1 MAKYVFSEMT
11 REHTRLEVIENHK
24 RMLEL
29 DAQRKQV
36 LAEYHRLEDE
46 VRKLNKSIEDACE
59 VMGIDWEF
67 DTEDGKQTKKVFFL
81 KEDTSD

>member
-1 MAKYVFSEMT
+1 MAKYVFSEST
-11 REHTRLEVIENHK
+11 REHTRLEVIANHT

-29 DAQRKQV
+29 DEQRKQV

-46 VRKLNKSIEDACE
+46 VRKLNKAIDDACE
-59 VMGIDWEF
+59 VMGIDWQF
-67 DTEDGKQTKKVFFL
+67 DTEDGKQKKKVFFL

>member
-1 MAKYVFSEMT
+1 MANVFSDTT
-11 REHTRLEVIENHK
+11 REQTRLEVVANHK

-29 DAQRKQV
+29 DEQRKQV

-46 VRKLNKSIEDACE
+46 VRKLNKAIEDACE
-59 VMGIDWEF
+59 VMGIDWQF
-67 DTEDGKQTKKVFFL
+67 DTEDGKQKKKVFFL

>member
-11 REHTRLEVIENHK
+11 REHTRLEVVANHT

-29 DAQRKQV
+29 DEQRKKV

-46 VRKLNKSIEDACE
+46 VRRLNKSIEDACE
-59 VMGIDWEF
+59 LMGIDWEF
-67 DTEDGKQTKKVFFL
+67 VMEDGKKKRTFFL

>member
-1 MAKYVFSEMT
+1 MAGYVFSEMT

-29 DAQRKQV
+29 DEKRKQV

-46 VRKLNKSIEDACE
+46 VRKLNKAIEDACE

-67 DTEDGKQTKKVFFL
+67 VMEDGQRKKTFFL